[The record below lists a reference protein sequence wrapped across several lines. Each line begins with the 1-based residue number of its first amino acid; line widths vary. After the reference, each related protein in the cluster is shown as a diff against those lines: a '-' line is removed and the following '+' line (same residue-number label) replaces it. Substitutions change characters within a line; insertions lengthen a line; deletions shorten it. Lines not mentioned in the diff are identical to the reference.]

1 MNIGLIGIGSIG
13 TFLIEQLNKEK
24 RIDDYHVTA
33 IFDER
38 SKPNAKLDELSE
50 KYNII
55 VYKDLSTFLASSVDL
70 VVECANTE
78 AVQKYAPE
86 VVSEKDL
93 LLISVGA
100 LVDPILYDTLKQS
113 AQQFKRKIYLPSG
126 AIGGLDVLRAASELN
141 GLSSVSLTTRKP
153 SQALSVEIED
163 EEKTVFEGTAE
174 KAIAQ
179 FPKNANIAIIISLA
193 GLGIKETSV
202 KIVADPDI
210 TKNIHQLKATGDFG
224 KLDVTLENNPSPN
237 NPKTSFL
244 TALSV
249 LSTLRSLTEAIVIK

>member
-24 RIDDYHVTA
+24 RIADYNIVA

-38 SKPNAKLDELSE
+38 TKPNAKLDELSE

-55 VYKDLSTFLASSVDL
+55 VYNNLSAFLASSIDL

-78 AVQKYAPE
+78 AVKKYAPE
-86 VVSEKDL
+86 VICEKDL

-100 LVDPILYDTLKQS
+100 LVDSSLYNTLKKS
-113 AQQFKRKIYLPSG
+113 AHEFKRKIYLPSG
-126 AIGGLDVLRAASELN
+126 AIGGLDVLRAASELD
-141 GLSSVSLTTRKP
+141 GLSSVNLTTRKP
-153 SQALSVEIED
+153 SNALSVEIED
-163 EEKTVFEGTAE
+163 QEKIVFDGTAE

-193 GLGIKETSV
+193 GIGIKKTNV
-202 KIVADPDI
+202 KIIADPEV
-210 TKNIHQLKATGDFG
+210 TKNIHQLEASGDFG
-224 KLDVTLENNPSPN
+224 KLELTLENSPSPN
-237 NPKTSFL
+237 NPKTSYL
-244 TALSV
+244 TALSI
-249 LSTLRSLTEAIVIK
+249 LSTLRSLTDAIVIK